1 MAMSEKKIV
10 EVTSTLEKVL
20 FQSKSKTDLGIKF
33 RLFQIRYT
41 ETLPVRV
48 ILPFKRHLKRDG
60 RLYIAYFY
68 LFYQQ

>member
-1 MAMSEKKIV
+1 MAMSERIV
-10 EVTSTLEKVL
+10 GFYSREVL

-48 ILPFKRHLKRDG
+48 ILSFKWHLKRDG
-60 RLYIAYFY
+60 R
-68 LFYQQ
+68 